1 MWLVRQNN
9 YKLVLMQKTIHSLV
23 KKCELSYN
31 DEKNEKNSWFN
42 ICILDTYNIM
52 NIIKKFFNISKRNK
66 NFLKIKNIII
76 IKFKRKKNL

>member
-9 YKLVLMQKTIHSLV
+9 YKLVLKKKTIHSLV

-31 DEKNEKNSWFN
+31 DEKNEKNLWFN
-42 ICILDTYNIM
+42 ICILDTY